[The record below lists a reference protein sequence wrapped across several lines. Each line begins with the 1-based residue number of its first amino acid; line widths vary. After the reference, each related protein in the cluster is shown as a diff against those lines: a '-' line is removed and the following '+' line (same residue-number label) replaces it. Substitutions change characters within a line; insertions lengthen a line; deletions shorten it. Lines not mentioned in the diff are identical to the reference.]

1 MLRPHYFAVAEPFEN
16 TVVISKSRFIT
27 TLLPINDF
35 EDAMAKVKAMSKKYS
50 DATHN
55 CYAFISNENATE
67 QRFSDDGEPQ
77 GTAGVPMLEVLK
89 KRGVYKTL
97 AVVTRYFGGIKLGA
111 SGLVGAYSTSVSE
124 ALDNAKT
131 VEMIW
136 AVAIKI
142 TISYGIYKKVEEV
155 CVSKGGQILSVEYGN
170 SVELTAAIPEESSND
185 VIAKIVD
192 ITLDKAKIEIVDR
205 SYVAFVA
212 NRA

>member
-1 MLRPHYFAVAEPFEN
+1 MQKSYFTLAEPFEH
-16 TVVISKSRFIT
+16 TLVISKSRFIT
-27 TLLPINDF
+27 TLLPIKDYD
-35 EDAMAKVKAMSKKYS
+35 DAISKVKSISKKYG

-55 CYAFISNENATE
+55 CYAFISNQSATE

-89 KRGVYKTL
+89 KRRAFMTL

-111 SGLVGAYSTSVSE
+111 SGLVGAYSASVSE

-136 AVAIKI
+136 AVAVKI

-155 CVSKGGQILSVEYGN
+155 CVSNGGQILSVEYGN
-170 SVELTAAIPEESSND
+170 SVELTAAIPEEASND